1 MSEQKYKKKNR
12 IGNRL
17 NKLLK
22 EKEISVDQLSM
33 EIGVSRSVLFDYIK
47 ERKNPSEQTL
57 DKIADYFN
65 VPKEYLTN
73 NFYYYDEN
81 LFIYISKLREDL
93 IEGLHT
99 KNSNQLKLKKRYEK
113 IKKQYIDLFEGLY
126 NYFKYDYLKTFYT
139 IIMKGLFMY
148 MNGYPAPLEAE
159 IIPYNHEHISELLHV
174 AIKAS
179 DLTVKEVSKLC
190 GVERSLIQNYISG
203 RLNPSDKTLEKI
215 TNGLNL
221 PEKFFTA
228 DSRNGVILF
237 GDSYLYSPLP
247 KFEKEVIPTNFNEQ
261 TNRKFDNIYS
271 DYWKIVDKLFSEM
284 SQESKKQIINFLDE
298 SFQKFKKDH
307 HLFFSTL
314 NRTTTFR

>member
-1 MSEQKYKKKNR
+1 MTEQIYKKKNR
-12 IGNRL
+12 IGKRL
-17 NKLLK
+17 KKLLK

-33 EIGVSRSVLFDYIK
+33 EIGVSRSALFDYIK

-148 MNGYPAPLEAE
+148 MNGNPAALQAE
-159 IIPYNHEHISELLHV
+159 IIPNDREHIGKRLNA

-179 DLTVKEVSKLC
+179 NLSVKEVSKLC

-203 RLNPSDKTLEKI
+203 RFNPSDKTLEKI

-228 DSRNGVILF
+228 DSRNGVIRF
-237 GDSYLYSPLP
+237 GDSYLYSPIKKSKPNSFKYDPDEKTVKKMHQLYY
-247 KFEKEVIPTNFNEQ
+247 KYWKEFDDIFEKLSQPSKEQ
-261 TNRKFDNIYS
+261 IIRFLEES
-271 DYWKIVDKLFSEM
+271 FDKL
-284 SQESKKQIINFLDE
+284 ESHSLEEQSNSVD
-298 SFQKFKKDH
+298 
-307 HLFFSTL
+307 
-314 NRTTTFR
+314 RRY